1 MILHQTTKL
10 WLRVNKEI
18 NVINPTIRSA
28 PTIGVLGSFFIGQ
41 LAIENELGNRLM
53 REHLISQCE
62 ES

>member
-1 MILHQTTKL
+1 MKLRQKTKYSL
-10 WLRVNKEI
+10 SVNKEI

-41 LAIENELGNRLM
+41 LAIENELDKRLM
-53 REHLISQCE
+53 REHLILQCE